1 MRYGIIGSGMMG
13 AEHIRSIALIDGAQV
28 TAVADPN
35 EQMRLAAQNLA
46 GTCCRGFTSYADLL
60 DANCCDALVIAT
72 PNDTHHAVLLDILT
86 TDLPILVEKPLCAT
100 PAQCEEIAQITNDRN
115 APVWVAMEYRYM
127 PPVARMLEAVRE
139 GVAGDIKMINASE
152 RRFPFLNKVDNWN
165 RFNDRTGGTMIEK
178 CCHFFDLFRLIAGSE
193 AVRVYASGGMDVNF
207 LDENHAGRKP
217 DILDNAFVVVDFA
230 NGIRA
235 MLELCMFAEGS
246 VWQEIIVATGDTGQ
260 VAAKVPAPKRFT
272 PDNHNHVACVAIA
285 KRATKT
291 EITEEVAIDQTV
303 LAAGDHYG
311 SCFFQHQHFLDML
324 SSQGAPEVSVDD
336 GMAAVRI
343 GDAAE
348 QSAKSGQA
356 IAL

>member
-13 AEHIRSIALIDGAQV
+13 AEHIRSIALIDGATV

-35 EQMRLAAQNLA
+35 EQMRLAALSLA
-46 GTCCRGFTSYADLL
+46 GPACRGFTSYADLL
-60 DANCCDALVIAT
+60 AANCCDALVIAT
-72 PNDTHHAVLLDILT
+72 PNDTHHAVLLDTLP

-100 PAQCEEIAQITNDRN
+100 PAQCEEIAQITNYRN

-127 PPVARMLEAVRE
+127 PPVARLLATVRE
-139 GVAGDIKMINASE
+139 GVAGDIKMISASE
-152 RRFPFLNKVDNWN
+152 RRFPFLKKVGNWN

-193 AVRVYASGGMDVNF
+193 ATRVYASGGMDVNF
-207 LDENHAGRKP
+207 LDENYAGRKP
-217 DILDNAFVVVDFA
+217 DVIDNAFVIVDFA

-246 VWQEIIVATGDTGQ
+246 TWQEVIVATGDIGQ
-260 VAAKVPAPKRFT
+260 VTAKVPAPKRFT
-272 PDNHNHVACVAIA
+272 PDNHNRVACVAIA

-291 EITEEVAIDQTV
+291 EIIEEMPIDQTI

-311 SCFFQHQHFLDML
+311 SCFFQHRHFLAML
-324 SSQGAPEVSVDD
+324 SSQGAPEVSVAD

-348 QSAKSGQA
+348 QSAKSGQV